1 MSPAHRA
8 HSVERV
14 IECDALTK
22 NYGAAVAVSELSC
35 TIAPGRVTGLLGPNG
50 SGKSTTMR
58 MVLGLDRPSR
68 GRVLIAGRPYRA
80 LREPLRTVGA
90 LLDAR
95 RVHPDRR
102 ARDHLAVLALSNA
115 IPRSRVD
122 EVLDIV
128 GLSSVARQRVR
139 EFSLGMLQRLGIAAA
154 ILGDPAVLLLDEP
167 TNGLDTEGI
176 RWLRGFLREQAGR
189 GRTVLLSSHIMS
201 EMEVVA
207 DHLLVMG
214 GGRLLA
220 DEPMAAFIARN
231 TAAVRVR
238 SDDDAALAL
247 AIARSGVGSTQI
259 EPAGRGLIVRGVPAA
274 RVGAIA
280 SEAGVVVSELT
291 EQRAS
296 LEDVYTDLVT
306 PHARHRV
313 AGEVA

>member
-1 MSPAHRA
+1 M
-8 HSVERV
+8 

>member
-1 MSPAHRA
+1 M
-8 HSVERV
+8 

-22 NYGAAVAVSELSC
+22 TYGAAVAVSELSC

-58 MVLGLDRPSR
+58 MALGLDRPSR
-68 GRVLIAGRPYRA
+68 GRVLIAGRPYRE

-128 GLSSVARQRVR
+128 GLSSVARRRVR

-176 RWLRGFLREQAGR
+176 RWLRGFLREQAGQ

-220 DEPMAAFIARN
+220 DEPMAAFIARS

-238 SDDDAALAL
+238 SDDNAALAL
-247 AIARSGVGSTQI
+247 AFARSGVGSKQI

-280 SEAGVVVSELT
+280 SDAGVVVSELT

-313 AGEVA
+313 SGEVA